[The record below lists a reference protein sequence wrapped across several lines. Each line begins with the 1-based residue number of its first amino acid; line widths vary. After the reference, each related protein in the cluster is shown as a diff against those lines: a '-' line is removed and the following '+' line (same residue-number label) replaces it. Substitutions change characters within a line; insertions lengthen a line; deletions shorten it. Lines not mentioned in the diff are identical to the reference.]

1 MRKLF
6 LNKRHSILIQS
17 IIKWYQL
24 TVGVE
29 EPLLAKTT
37 KLINYTSSIW
47 YQDIIDF
54 LYKHNISIFIKDFLT
69 IKSQQKND
77 KCIMKEILQLNLSKA
92 QLIQI
97 NSCRLYLHVFH
108 LSDMLD
114 PNSKQVIQN
123 FIKGIKPVKQTSSYR
138 WPNQLKPST
147 NA

>member
-54 LYKHNISIFIKDFLT
+54 LYKHNISIFTKDFLT

-97 NSCRLYLHVFH
+97 NACRIYPQVFH

-114 PNSKQVIQN
+114 PNGK
-123 FIKGIKPVKQTSSYR
+123 
-138 WPNQLKPST
+138 
-147 NA
+147 